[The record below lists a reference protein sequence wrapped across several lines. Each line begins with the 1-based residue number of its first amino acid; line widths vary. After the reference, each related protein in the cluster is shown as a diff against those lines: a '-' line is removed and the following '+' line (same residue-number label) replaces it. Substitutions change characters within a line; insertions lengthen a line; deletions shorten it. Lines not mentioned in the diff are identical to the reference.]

1 MIMKQD
7 MNAYTA
13 EDQKVWKT
21 LFDRQLINLQN
32 KSCEEYLTCLNAMQ
46 PVLNSTQIPNFNQ
59 ITEWF
64 KTKTE
69 WQIEVV
75 PGIIPVDEFFKLLA
89 EKKFCSS
96 TWLRSWKQLDYL
108 EEPDMFHDVFGHIP
122 LLANAV
128 FSDFA
133 CEFGKLGVKA
143 IGNEQLLI
151 ELQRL
156 YWFTIEFGLI
166 NSEKGMRIYGAGL
179 MSSFGESTSSLGN
192 DIHVLPFDI
201 DKILNQP
208 FKNDEP
214 QSLYFAINDLQQLF
228 DSIQT
233 LKTTVYELEK

>member
-1 MIMKQD
+1 

-21 LFDRQLINLQN
+21 LFERQLINLQD
-32 KSCEEYLTCLNAMQ
+32 KSCESYITCLNDMSS
-46 PVLNSTQIPNFNQ
+46 VLNSKQIPDFNQ

-64 KTKTE
+64 KTKTK

-75 PGIIPVDEFFKLLA
+75 PGMIPVDEFFKLLA

-96 TWLRSWKQLDYL
+96 TWLRSWDQLDYL

-122 LLANAV
+122 LLANPV
-128 FSDFA
+128 FSEFA
-133 CEFGKLGVKA
+133 CEFGKLGMKA
-143 IGNEQLLI
+143 IGNEKLLE

-166 NSEKGMRIYGAGL
+166 NSDKGMRIYGAGL
-179 MSSFGESTSSLGN
+179 MSSFGESISSLGN
-192 DIHVLPFDI
+192 NIEVLPFDM

-214 QSLYFAINDLQQLF
+214 QSLYFAIDNLEQLF
-228 DSIQT
+228 DSILT
-233 LKTTVYELEK
+233 LKTAVYELEK